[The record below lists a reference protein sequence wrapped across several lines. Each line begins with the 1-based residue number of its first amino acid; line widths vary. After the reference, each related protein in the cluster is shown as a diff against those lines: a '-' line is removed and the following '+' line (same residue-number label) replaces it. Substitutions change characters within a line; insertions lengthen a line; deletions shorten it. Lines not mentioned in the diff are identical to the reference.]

1 MSLEDRLASLRTGKA
16 PTALARPLL
25 QPLGDVTF
33 TEVSEDEWDD
43 EATSYIAPPPSQ
55 TTLTPPSS
63 EPRTTMYTSL
73 ATPPPSEDAHRPP
86 RLMPMYAEAPLPSR
100 PVDASVLYEAAL
112 KIATAAMNDE
122 RARRFTTA
130 IDGYTEAGSIF
141 IEIGRQESDARV
153 QKTMKKKAFSL
164 LTRAEALAT
173 WFDKVQVEASSG
185 HNISEAL
192 TQAEEATSKEVT
204 DNEEQVRVMTQELQQ
219 LKYASD
225 LRASSVEDIADVTT
239 APHVQDMKL
248 ALVNEMHSLLNL
260 PEVDH
265 LRTFK
270 PLSEDANKDA
280 YAVELAQ
287 QVESLKKELAFEKAT
302 HVLGNFVRKKRF
314 QAAASVDDEEQK
326 RLQTEVDR
334 LRAELK
340 AHQAMLAEA
349 PSKRPMTT
357 LLVPTSPR
365 RPTTAPSP
373 QKGGFFAAFG
383 RKKGGSHA
391 PPEFFMGPRG
401 LKKQQQDDT
410 SSSRRRS
417 DPSLQ
422 SPRELRRQRSTSGD
436 NTSADSVWL

>member
-1 MSLEDRLASLRTGKA
+1 MSLEDRLASLRAGKA

-43 EATSYIAPPPSQ
+43 EPISYIAPPPSQ
-55 TTLTPPSS
+55 STRTPPSS
-63 EPRTTMYTSL
+63 EPRTTMYTSM
-73 ATPPPSEDAHRPP
+73 ATPPPSEGAPRTPP
-86 RLMPMYAEAPLPSR
+86 VYAEAPLPSKS
-100 PVDASVLYEAAL
+100 VNASALYETAL
-112 KIATAAMNDE
+112 KIATAAMDNE

-130 IDGYTEAGSIF
+130 IDGYAEAGSIF

-153 QKTMKKKAFSL
+153 QMTMKKKAFSL

-173 WFDKVQVEASSG
+173 WFDKVQVEASTG
-185 HNISEAL
+185 LNISEAL

-204 DNEEQVRVMTQELQQ
+204 ENEEQVRVMTQELQQ

-225 LRASSVEDIADVTT
+225 LRASSVEEIAEVTA
-239 APHVQDMKL
+239 APQVQDMKL

-270 PLSEDANKDA
+270 PLSEDATKDA

-314 QAAASVDDEEQK
+314 QAAASVDDEEQN

-357 LLVPTSPR
+357 ILVPTSPR
-365 RPTTAPSP
+365 RPPTAQKPSP

-401 LKKQQQDDT
+401 LKKQQQDD
-410 SSSRRRS
+410 SSPRRRS

-436 NTSADSVWL
+436 NTSVDSVWL